1 MNHDPLCPVNRFIG
15 FPDPTGLAEIAECR
29 CRLIATVRE
38 EENKKVRH
46 LRDRIARLEDKA
58 NYWRDENVKLR
69 AQLKE
74 KS

>member
-1 MNHDPLCPVNRFIG
+1 MSEHDPLCEAAWNHDFTDEQPCGICV
-15 FPDPTGLAEIAECR
+15 AIAKAR
-29 CRLIATVRE
+29 KD
-38 EENKKVRH
+38 ENKKVRH